1 MHVLL
6 NGFIFSAPSF
16 LLHICSKIFLKRLD
30 VIKMTV
36 ALDVCMTT
44 DYNLPFY
51 KETITDHVVDKF
63 IG

>member
-1 MHVLL
+1 L
-6 NGFIFSAPSF
+6 F
-16 LLHICSKIFLKRLD
+16 KDFLKRLD